1 MKSGIVI
8 TMFLQ
13 SQGVIMTEN
22 ALSTEQINKKKFYIL
37 ICGVLTF
44 FLTSMAKVLI
54 PNTIFTDLQK
64 LGLEADRISSLGAAF
79 LYSYAAS
86 QLLIGCFSDRY
97 GGVRVLLIGG
107 SLFSTGTILFPLLP
121 VDQYYLMIFFRL
133 MTGFGAGTIFLGVA
147 KLLGDLYSEKFGMAL
162 GCVLFISYL
171 GPTTGTVPM
180 VKLVEVAGWKP
191 AMILPGILAAIA
203 TSTILL
209 LRKGTIKPITSGQN
223 LAPLF
228 VMLKSRS
235 MWFLCFSCATVYGAY
250 YSVVGQIGNKAMTDM
265 FHIPSTKAAIFLM
278 VLTLIVALNNMGV
291 NLLLKLF
298 CGRRKLVL
306 ITGVIASAAGVVL
319 AYCGFRS
326 TCGAVFFFASGIL
339 LAFPA
344 GFFPMFSIVAKEIN
358 KPEHMGM
365 AVAFLNFMAFVF
377 ISLYQNIVGWIL
389 KGYPVNRE
397 TLAFPVEAYS
407 SSYLFFMIGAVVS
420 LIAVFFVPETKN
432 GK

>member
-1 MKSGIVI
+1 MDSSV
-8 TMFLQ
+8 
-13 SQGVIMTEN
+13 
-22 ALSTEQINKKKFYIL
+22 LSAEQVNKKKFYIL

-107 SLFSTGTILFPLLP
+107 SLFSAGTIIFPLLP
-121 VDQYYLMIFFRL
+121 ADQYYLMIFFRL

-147 KLLGDLYSEKFGMAL
+147 KLLGDLYSEKFGIAL

-171 GPTTGTVPM
+171 GPTTGTLPM
-180 VKLVEVAGWKP
+180 VKLVETIGWKP

-203 TSTILL
+203 MIIILSL
-209 LRKGTIKPITSGQN
+209 KKGTIKPVMAGQN

-250 YSVVGQIGNKAMTDM
+250 YSVVGQIGNKAMSDI
-265 FHIPSTKAAIFLM
+265 FHIPSRKASMFLM
-278 VLTLIVALNNMGV
+278 ILTLIVALNNMGG

-298 CGRRKLVL
+298 GGCRKLVL
-306 ITGVIASAAGVVL
+306 ITGVIASTVGVSL
-319 AYCGFRS
+319 AYFGFRS
-326 TCGAVFFFASGIL
+326 SGGAAFFIASGVL

-389 KGYPVNRE
+389 KGYPVNKE
-397 TLAFPVEAYS
+397 TLAFPVEAYT
-407 SSYLFFMIGAVVS
+407 SSYLFFMIGAAVS
-420 LIAVFFVPETKN
+420 LIAVFFVPETKK
-432 GK
+432 GE